1 MKGPEMFAAR
11 SAMLV
16 LALNLLISPAA
27 LCGSSGESPGKDRF
41 ITSCH
46 FDRSAAGLVVLR
58 LPHSTTVCRFTPWK
72 ARPKIVLG
80 ATDSQ
85 FAEEDDLGPVPLPRG
100 HISPG
105 SIDSTTFRLPAPCPL
120 RC

>member
-11 SAMLV
+11 SAMVL
-16 LALNLLISPAA
+16 LALSLLISPTAF
-27 LCGSSGESPGKDRF
+27 CGSPGESPGKARV
-41 ITSCH
+41 ITSCNL
-46 FDRSAAGLVVLR
+46 DRSGGGLVVLR
-58 LPHSTTVCRFTPWK
+58 LPHSAALSRFTAWK

-80 ATDSQ
+80 ETHSP
-85 FAEEDDLGPVPLPRG
+85 FADESDLGPLPLPRG

-105 SIDSTTFRLPAPCPL
+105 SIDTSTSRLPVPCPL